1 MKLGYYKVGE
11 KVFFEK
17 LDAILYASTTLE
29 NVTWNFNDEI
39 FQEVNWTTEP
49 SLSLSE
55 LYKIRAKQIR
65 EQFDYIILFASGGAD
80 STNMIYSFL
89 NNGIYVDE
97 IVASAPISGL
107 SNLNETAS
115 DNRAENTYSET
126 FTAQLPLMK
135 ELADRYPSTRFTLN
149 DYFDTLVN
157 FKEDAWLLK
166 SGEWIHPSGLARY
179 SLEKFK
185 HLRDLADSG
194 KRIGILYGI
203 DKPNLIVDNAGN
215 MFSSLGDIA
224 VNVQRKSFERD
235 YLNVENVLFYYA
247 PELPDIMIKQAHL
260 VAKWIFKPE
269 NQNVL
274 KYLRNIDLIIPFE
287 RNRVRQSYW
296 ERAIVPCI
304 YPDTAR
310 KIFQAH
316 KPTRMFLGEHDG
328 WFYEKHYN
336 TKIYQMIDSDFRN
349 FFKMINPKY
358 LNGPKTGLEPFR
370 KDYFIGNASN
380 FKS

>member
-17 LDAILYASTTLE
+17 IDAVLYANTTLE
-29 NVTWNFNDEI
+29 DISWNFNDEI
-39 FQEVNWTTEP
+39 FQKVDWTIEP
-49 SLSLSE
+49 TLSLRE
-55 LYKIRAKQIR
+55 LYRIRAKQIR
-65 EQFDYIILFASGGAD
+65 DQFDYIILFASGGAD

-89 NNGIYVDE
+89 NNGIHVDE

-107 SNLNETAS
+107 SNLNQVAS

-135 ELADRYPSTRFTLN
+135 DLADRFPATRFTLN
-149 DYFDTLVN
+149 DYFDTMVN
-157 FKEDAWLLK
+157 FKEDDWLLK

-203 DKPNLIVDNAGN
+203 DKPNLIVDNLGN
-215 MFSSLGDIA
+215 MFSSLGDVA

-247 PELPDIMIKQAHL
+247 TELPEIMVKQAHL
-260 VAKWIFKPE
+260 VARWIFKPE

-274 KYLRNIDLIIPFE
+274 KYLRNIDLVIPFE

-310 KIFQAH
+310 KVFQAH

-328 WFYEKHYN
+328 WFYEKHHS
-336 TKIYQMIDSDFRN
+336 TRVYQMIDSDFRN
-349 FFKMINPKY
+349 FFKLINPKY
-358 LNGPKTGLEPFR
+358 LNAPKTGLEPFR
-370 KDYFIGNASN
+370 KDYFIGNVTV
-380 FKS
+380 FKN